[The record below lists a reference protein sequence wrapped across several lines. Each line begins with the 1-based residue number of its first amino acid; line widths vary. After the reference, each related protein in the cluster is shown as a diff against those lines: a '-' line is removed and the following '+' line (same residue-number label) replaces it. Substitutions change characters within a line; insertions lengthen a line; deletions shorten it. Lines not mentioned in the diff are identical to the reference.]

1 MIKKRGLAFIAGVCF
16 AVVCFLA
23 ISAAIGPS
31 SRSEYC
37 GGKCHEMKEAYRS
50 WELSPHGSN
59 THGFRVE
66 CVDCHLPPKERFFSH
81 VVAKAYSGGKDIYMH
96 YLGGKYDRQE
106 QSEKVL
112 AGMSNKRCMHC
123 HDSLLVKAGSQ
134 AARQAHSEVVNSSV
148 VSEHRCV
155 DCHEDAGH
163 ERKSKLF
170 SE

>member
-1 MIKKRGLAFIAGVCF
+1 MIKKRATAFIAGVCF
-16 AVVCFLA
+16 AIICFIA
-23 ISAAIGPS
+23 ISAAIEPT

-59 THGFRVE
+59 AHGFRVE
-66 CVDCHLPPKERFFSH
+66 CIDCHLPPKEHFFSH
-81 VVAKAYSGGKDIYMH
+81 LAVKAYSGGKDIFLH
-96 YLGGKYDRQE
+96 HFGGQYVRQKR
-106 QSEKVL
+106 SEAVL

-123 HDSLLVKAGSQ
+123 HDSLLIKAGSQ
-134 AARQAHSEVVNSSV
+134 AARQAHSEVLNSTGNTI
-148 VSEHRCV
+148 HRCV

-163 ERKSKLF
+163 ERKNKLF